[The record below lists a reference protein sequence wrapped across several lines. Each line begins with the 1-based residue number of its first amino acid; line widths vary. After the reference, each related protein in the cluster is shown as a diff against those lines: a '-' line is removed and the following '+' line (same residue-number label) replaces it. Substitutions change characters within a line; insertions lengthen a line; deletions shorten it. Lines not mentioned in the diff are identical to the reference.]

1 MIELYG
7 IRGCDT
13 MKKALAWLDEHGIA
27 YRFHDYRRD
36 GLDAD
41 RLRAWVAE
49 LGWEAMINRRGTT
62 WRNLPAAVR
71 EQLDTEQAIALML
84 EQPALIRRPLLDTGT
99 LRHLGFSATDYQRL
113 LD

>member
-84 EQPALIRRPLLDTGT
+84 EQPALIRRPLLDTGS